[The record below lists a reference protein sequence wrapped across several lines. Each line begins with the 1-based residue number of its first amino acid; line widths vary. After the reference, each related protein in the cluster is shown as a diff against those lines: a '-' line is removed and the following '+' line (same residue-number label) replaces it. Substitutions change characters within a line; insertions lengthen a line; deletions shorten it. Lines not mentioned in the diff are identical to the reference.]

1 MPVGNPGHYYARR
14 SATRQIL
21 FRMALV
27 SGLGGVARFM
37 RITDDEAT
45 PLSAAASAGRD
56 ATLDSQRAFLVLL
69 FNKYRGALLRHVER
83 MVHSRE
89 DAAELVQETY
99 LRVMH
104 RVQASRFEAAARS
117 YLFQTATNLARDHHR
132 RRRFRAHECL
142 DEMPEAEIGHG
153 PPSPDQLVS
162 ADQVL
167 GRLRDGV
174 QALPPLTRS
183 VFLRARLHNEGYA
196 QIAASH
202 GLSVRTVE
210 RHMAEAMAALRRGV
224 GELP

>member
-1 MPVGNPGHYYARR
+1 MPVGNPGHYYARE
-14 SATRQIL
+14 SATRQ
-21 FRMALV
+21 FVVRMAAT

-45 PLSAAASAGRD
+45 TPTVGEAAGD

-69 FNKYRGALLRHVER
+69 FNKYRGALQRHVER

-104 RVQASRFEAAARS
+104 RVQTNRFEAAARG

-162 ADQVL
+162 ADQAL
-167 GRLRDGV
+167 GRLRDTV
-174 QALPPLTRS
+174 QALPPLTRA

-196 QIAASH
+196 EIAAAH
-202 GLSVRTVE
+202 GLSLRTVE
-210 RHMAEAMAALRRGV
+210 RHVAEAMAALRRGM
-224 GELP
+224 GEVP